1 MGNVYLPL
9 QLAPNN
15 LNQPILPNWSFSLF
29 NVNLGAS
36 SNAAIEQESLQS
48 VGSYGKQIGH
58 LAEALEPFDCDVVV
72 SSSWRFGYT
81 PAQIRDR
88 LPRTL
93 GARMVDVTGNALFG
107 AHARYREIQAWLRAC
122 RPAPGV
128 AWRALDD
135 STWEFPA
142 RCPELIACDPN
153 TGVTTREL
161 DALVAWLNR
170 LRG

>member
-1 MGNVYLPL
+1 MATGDHTRTPPL
-9 QLAPNN
+9 LFLDFDGVLHPMSGHATAGFVRAP
-15 LNQPILPNWSFSLF
+15 
-29 NVNLGAS
+29 A
-36 SNAAIEQESLQS
+36 
-48 VGSYGKQIGH
+48 